1 MRAIL
6 RGALFV
12 LLAICQAISGDPAF
26 AAERR
31 LPIVFVHGNGDTAAL
46 WITTFWRFE
55 SNGYPRELL
64 YAIDLRYPQ
73 ARSVNDQPQAGRSS
87 AAEVMGQLSETVD
100 RVRKKT
106 GAERVVL
113 VGQSRGGNTIRNYLK
128 NGGGAKY
135 VERVVLG
142 GAVNHGVII
151 SDQHLIGSEFNGAS
165 AFMKDLNSTP
175 NEVVPGVRFMTIR
188 SDNNDK
194 FAQSDG
200 RLIGLP
206 NVATGLGHEAPEL
219 KGATNVVLAGV
230 DHRETGYDPRAFAA
244 MYRFITDSEPRTL
257 DITRESQ
264 VELDGKISG
273 FEAGAPTN
281 IGIAGATV
289 AVYRT
294 SPPTGERLGSPV
306 HRTTSGADGRWGPMK
321 AEHDAYYEFV
331 LEIPGYPVT
340 HIYRSPFLRSSDL
353 LHLRPQVLGK
363 DDAAAGAVVYLS
375 RPRGYFGAGRDA
387 VLLGGLLPPG
397 IPAGVP
403 TVSSVK
409 RTYPADT
416 QHSVISKF
424 NDEEITARTWPMHD
438 NHVTV
443 IELTY

>member
-12 LLAICQAISGDPAF
+12 LLAVCQAISGGHTS

-46 WITTFWRFE
+46 WITTLWRFE

-64 YAIDLRYPQ
+64 YAVDLHYPQ
-73 ARSVNDQPQAGRSS
+73 ARSVNDRPQAGRSS
-87 AAEVMGQLSETVD
+87 AADVMGQLSETVD
-100 RVRKKT
+100 SVRKKT

-128 NGGGAKY
+128 NGGGAKH
-135 VERVVLG
+135 VEAVVLC

-175 NEVVPGVRFMTIR
+175 DEVVPQVRFMTIR

-194 FAQSDG
+194 FAQPDG
-200 RLIGLP
+200 HLIGLP
-206 NVATGLGHEAPEL
+206 NVATGLGYEAPEL

-230 DHRETGYDPRAFAA
+230 DHRETGYGPRAFAA
-244 MYRFITDSEPRTL
+244 MYRFITGSEPGTVN
-257 DITRESQ
+257 IIREGQ
-264 VELDGKISG
+264 VELVGKVSG

-281 IGIAGATV
+281 IGITGAAVT
-289 AVYRT
+289 VYRA
-294 SPPTGERLGSPV
+294 SPITGERLGSPV
-306 HRTTSGADGRWGPMK
+306 HRSATGADGRWGPMR
-321 AEHDAYYEFV
+321 AEHDAHYEFV
-331 LEIPGYPVT
+331 LEVPGYPVT
-340 HIYRSPFLRSSDL
+340 HIYRSPFLRSSDI

-363 DDAAAGAVVYLS
+363 DDAAAGAVIYLS
-375 RPRGYFGAGRDA
+375 RPRGYFGAGRDS
-387 VLLGGLLPPG
+387 VLLGGSLPPG
-397 IPAGVP
+397 VPAGVP

-409 RTYPADT
+409 RTFPADT
-416 QHSVISKF
+416 QHSVIGKF